1 MIENLQEYQ
10 NVLKDLKSKFK
21 TAQIKASIKVNTEL
35 LQFYWY
41 LGKKLLKFKIII
53 SGAANF

>member
-21 TAQIKASIKVNTEL
+21 TAQIKASIKVNR
-35 LQFYWY
+35 
-41 LGKKLLKFKIII
+41 
-53 SGAANF
+53 